1 MRVTQNA
8 NYDLVRENIRRSRE
22 RMEGLQ
28 RQSATLKKLNTPSD
42 DPVGA
47 AKVMEMRTD
56 KVNNDQFILNAKLAE
71 TFLANTDLAVSEL
84 GDIIVRAKEIAIGQS
99 SGASSNEDTR
109 LGIAEEVTQL
119 FNNSI
124 TVGNRRVGERYL
136 FGGYQTHKPPIEAD
150 GRYKGDEGQMMA
162 EIGHEVFLAMNVP
175 GVDVFNTRPSDSR
188 DRRSTELQA
197 GRGLAS
203 EAGDAGAETQN
214 VNLFEELQTLR
225 IGLLTGDLETIRGT
239 LERFDAL
246 QTKLLG
252 TRAKIGSRINGLQS
266 STQSLER
273 HTLTNAGLSSTLE
286 DADMA
291 QVVSDLAK
299 EETVFRSALQ
309 SSQKLLQPSL
319 LDFLK

>member
-1 MRVTQNA
+1 
-8 NYDLVRENIRRSRE
+8 
-22 RMEGLQ
+22 MEGLQ
-28 RQSATLKKLNTPSD
+28 RQSATLKKMNAPSD

-56 KVNNDQFILNAKLAE
+56 KVNNDQFIRNAKLAE

-84 GDIIVRAKEIAIGQS
+84 ADIVVRAKEIAIGQS

-119 FNNSI
+119 FNHAI
-124 TVGNRRVGERYL
+124 TVANRRVGERYL
-136 FGGYQTHKPPIEAD
+136 FGGFQTQKPPVESD
-150 GRYKGDEGQMMA
+150 GTFRGDDGQMMA
-162 EIGHEVFLAMNVP
+162 EIGNEVFLAMNVA
-175 GVDVFNTRPSDSR
+175 GIDVFNTRPTDSR
-188 DRRSTELQA
+188 DKRNLE

-203 EAGDAGAETQN
+203 DGGATTSAEPGSGETQN
-214 VNLFEELQTLR
+214 VNLFQELQSLR

-246 QTKLLG
+246 QTRLLG
-252 TRAKIGSRINGLQS
+252 TRSKIGSRMNGLES

-273 HTLTNAGLSSTLE
+273 HTLTNAGLSSALE

-299 EETVFRSALQ
+299 EETVFRSSLQ
-309 SSQKLLQPSL
+309 SSQKLLQPTL
-319 LDFLK
+319 LEFLR